1 MDEEKTNEVIEEN
14 DTSTMSNDELKD
26 AVSKTLEKIRTQAL
40 LLGAQSMCSV
50 ILQKIM
56 EFEMKPG
63 KRTLNDHRRL
73 VKDIKSFCETGIS
86 RKVNPDGTTSEKTE
100 EDIVSTEAEPIENSE
115 ANS

>member
-1 MDEEKTNEVIEEN
+1 MDEEKTNELNEEEDTPK
-14 DTSTMSNDELKD
+14 DTSAMTNEELKD

-50 ILQKIM
+50 ILSKIM
-56 EFEMKPG
+56 EFETKPG

-73 VKDIKSFCETGIS
+73 VADIKKFCQTGVS

-100 EDIVSTEAEPIENSE
+100 EETTSTEVAES
-115 ANS
+115 